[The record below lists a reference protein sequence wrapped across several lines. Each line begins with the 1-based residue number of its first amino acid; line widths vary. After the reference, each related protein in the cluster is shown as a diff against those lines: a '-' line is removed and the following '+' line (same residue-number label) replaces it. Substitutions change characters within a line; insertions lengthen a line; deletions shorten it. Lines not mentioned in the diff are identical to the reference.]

1 MRKMEKMTN
10 KEFIDELKNSKT
22 DHAIVDRL
30 KKAGRKFDICDNW
43 RRAILYC
50 KGCGEKLGEFDLIY
64 ESHESHLY
72 CNECAEKYKKP
83 VPYDIKGLER
93 SKVVKDCGTFVKVYY
108 DEPMCYEIKNCYFTK
123 KGRYIKYH
131 GKRWYL

>member
-1 MRKMEKMTN
+1 MTN
-10 KEFIDELKNSKT
+10 QDFMDKMKNSKT
-22 DHAIVDRL
+22 DQTIIDKL
-30 KKAGRKFDICDNW
+30 IKAGRKFDTCDNW
-43 RRAILYC
+43 RHAILYC

-64 ESHESHLY
+64 ESHESNLY
-72 CNECAEKYKKP
+72 CHECAEKYKKP
-83 VPYDIKGLER
+83 VPYDIKGLEG

-108 DEPMCYEIKNCYFTK
+108 DEPMCYKIKNCYFTK

>member
-1 MRKMEKMTN
+1 MTAQDFMDKM
-10 KEFIDELKNSKT
+10 KNSKT
-22 DHAIVDRL
+22 DQAIIDKL

-43 RRAILYC
+43 RHAVLYC
-50 KGCGEKLGEFDLIY
+50 KGCGEMLGEFDLIY

-72 CNECAEKYKKP
+72 CHECVERYKKS
-83 VPYDIKGLER
+83 VPYDIKGLEG

-108 DEPMCYEIKNCYFTK
+108 AEPMCYEIKNCYFTK

>member
-1 MRKMEKMTN
+1 MVKIIANQNFM
-10 KEFIDELKNSKT
+10 DEMKNSKT
-22 DHAIVDRL
+22 DQAIIDKL
-30 KKAGRKFDICDNW
+30 IKAGRKFDTCDNW
-43 RRAILYC
+43 RHAILYC

-72 CNECAEKYKKP
+72 CHECVEKYEKP
-83 VPYDIKGLER
+83 VPYEIKGLEG

-108 DEPMCYEIKNCYFTK
+108 AEPMCYEIKNCYFTK

>member
-1 MRKMEKMTN
+1 MRKMTN
-10 KEFIDELKNSKT
+10 KEFIDGLKNSKT

-43 RRAILYC
+43 RHVVLYC
-50 KGCGEKLGEFDLIY
+50 KECGKKLGEFDLIY
-64 ESHESHLY
+64 ESHESHMY
-72 CNECAEKYKKP
+72 CRECAQKYKKP
-83 VPYDIKGLER
+83 VPYEIEGLKG
-93 SKVVKDCGTFVKVYY
+93 SKVVKDHGTFIKVYY
-108 DEPMCYEIKNCYFTK
+108 DESMCYKIKNCYFTK

>member
-1 MRKMEKMTN
+1 MTDQDFMDKM
-10 KEFIDELKNSKT
+10 KNSKT
-22 DHAIVDRL
+22 DQAIIDKL
-30 KKAGRKFDICDNW
+30 KKSGRKFDICDNW
-43 RRAILYC
+43 RHAVLYC

-72 CNECAEKYKKP
+72 CHECAEKYKKP
-83 VPYDIKGLER
+83 VPYEIEGLKGN
-93 SKVVKDCGTFVKVYY
+93 KVVEDHGTFVKVYY
-108 DEPMCYEIKNCYFTK
+108 AEPMCYKIKNCYFTK

>member
-1 MRKMEKMTN
+1 MTDQD
-10 KEFIDELKNSKT
+10 FMDEMKNSKT
-22 DHAIVDRL
+22 DKAIVDKL
-30 KKAGRKFDICDNW
+30 IKAGRKFDTCDNW

-50 KGCGEKLGEFDLIY
+50 KGCGEKLGEFVLIY

-72 CNECAEKYKKP
+72 CCECVKKYEKP
-83 VPYDIKGLER
+83 TPYEIEGLKGN
-93 SKVVKDCGTFVKVYY
+93 KVVEDHGTFVKVYY
-108 DEPMCYEIKNCYFTK
+108 AEPMCYKIKNCYFTK

>member
-1 MRKMEKMTN
+1 MTN
-10 KEFIDELKNSKT
+10 KEFIDGLKNSKT

-30 KKAGRKFDICDNW
+30 KKSGRKFDICDNW
-43 RRAILYC
+43 RHAVLYC
-50 KGCGEKLGEFDLIY
+50 KGCGEKLGKFDLIY

-72 CNECAEKYKKP
+72 CHECAEKYKKP
-83 VPYDIKGLER
+83 VPYEIEGLKGN
-93 SKVVKDCGTFVKVYY
+93 KVVEDHGTFVKVYY
-108 DEPMCYEIKNCYFTK
+108 AEPMCYKIKNCYFTK